1 MGTEDALIAIEQKL
15 TSDDKLL
22 RMLHYVPSSFDDD
35 PLSIAKPDIVGSN
48 EQWDIVDEHIIN
60 VPYVDDL
67 TDKQIGR
74 IIFYIGDRYPNS
86 GNQKFHDTRIIF
98 DVLCHH
104 KMEKVDK
111 RLEKLMDYLFE
122 SFSEYKL
129 SRVDKETAQIIGVG
143 KITFLGGEPLGSVPG
158 YVGHRLTF
166 TIPIETGL
174 VRRNGSRY

>member
-1 MGTEDALIAIEQKL
+1 MGTEDMLIAVEQKL

-35 PLSIAKPDIVGSN
+35 PLATDKPDIVGAN
-48 EQWDIVDEHIIN
+48 NQWDIAGDHIIN
-60 VPYVDDL
+60 IPYVDDL
-67 TDKQIGR
+67 TEKEIGR
-74 IIFYIGDRYPNS
+74 VIFYAGERYPNKE
-86 GNQKFHDTRIIF
+86 NPKFHDTRIIF
-98 DVLCHH
+98 DVVCHH
-104 KMEKVDK
+104 KMERIDK

-143 KITFLGGEPLGSVPG
+143 MIEFLGSEPLGSVPG

-174 VRRNGSRY
+174 VRRRGSRY